1 MKMGISGS
9 VTKMMTADVM
19 SCTAMT
25 IRVMGVS
32 VTDKTRA
39 GRYPVR
45 YGPRPSTPRVTTVAI
60 SSRRGSRS
68 RGLIAAADVSTPF
81 LISATTRV
89 DARCAYLVCQPGPQN
104 PDRHSCGQN
113 NQFGCPRRNIHS
125 SSGDHSGQ
133 YSADHER
140 RDDDHHDVHHRQSDR
155 QDQIAARRGGMAP
168 QSRVDRPPATL
179 PSGGSVAYFDSHV
192 NSTVSSFVFRI
203 FCDCGFATT
212 TSSSLNRRPI
222 DAGICLEEMRCRN
235 TQYVQPW

>member
-1 MKMGISGS
+1 MVIAASVFSDLPFVSKPIRIMKMGISGS

-68 RGLIAAADVSTPF
+68 RGLIAVADVSTPF

-89 DARCAYLVCQPGPQN
+89 DARCAYLVCNQSPELGPPQLRREQPIRLSTRKHPQ
-104 PDRHSCGQN
+104 
-113 NQFGCPRRNIHS
+113 F
-125 SSGDHSGQ
+125 
-133 YSADHER
+133 E
-140 RDDDHHDVHHRQSDR
+140 
-155 QDQIAARRGGMAP
+155 
-168 QSRVDRPPATL
+168 
-179 PSGGSVAYFDSHV
+179 
-192 NSTVSSFVFRI
+192 
-203 FCDCGFATT
+203 
-212 TSSSLNRRPI
+212 
-222 DAGICLEEMRCRN
+222 
-235 TQYVQPW
+235 W